1 MTAGKRVV
9 NVINLGR
16 MGYLRANDVQMR
28 HARQL
33 LDELAGK
40 PSSKGTNVLLLVE
53 HTPVYTVGVR
63 NQQYS
68 PEDAFRLK
76 SLGAEYYKT
85 NRGGLITFHGPGQL
99 VAYPVLNLQHFKPSM
114 KWYISA
120 LENTLIKTCQKFG
133 ITARTTADTGVWV
146 EDRKIASIG
155 VHGSRFVTTHGCSLN
170 CNIDLNWYKHIVP
183 CGLQGKEVTSLT
195 KETGQDVPLNDTISP
210 FLSSFQEIFDCDLEY
225 NLLEAHE
232 MEEFIANQHL
242 LTQRM
247 QNIQQSVRQMS
258 TSAVH
263 QPQAVDPIIANPMW

>member
-28 HARQL
+28 HARQH

-53 HTPVYTVGVR
+53 HTPVYTVGIR

-68 PEDAFRLK
+68 HEDAFRLK

-99 VAYPVLNLQHFKPSM
+99 VAYPVLNLQHFQPSM

-170 CNIDLNWYKHIVP
+170 SNIDLNWYKHIVP

-195 KETGQDVPLNDTISP
+195 KETGQEVPLSDAIGP

-232 MEEFIANQHL
+232 MEELIANQHV

-247 QNIQQSVRQMS
+247 QNIQQCVRQMS

-263 QPQAVDPIIANPMW
+263 QPQAADPIIANPMW